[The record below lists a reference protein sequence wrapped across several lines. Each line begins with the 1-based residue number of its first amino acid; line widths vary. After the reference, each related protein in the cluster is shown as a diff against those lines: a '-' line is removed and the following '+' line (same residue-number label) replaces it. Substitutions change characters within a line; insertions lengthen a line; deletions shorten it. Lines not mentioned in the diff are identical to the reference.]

1 MRIPMLSTDM
11 YCPKCEKSIKRE
23 RIAEVNLALKERFKS
38 DSLERGLCPVCGTR
52 LFDLSKKE
60 AKKDA
65 D

>member
-1 MRIPMLSTDM
+1 M
-11 YCPKCEKSIKRE
+11 YCPKCEKTIKRE
-23 RIAEVNLALKERFKS
+23 RITEVNLTLKEKFGS
-38 DSLERGLCPVCGTR
+38 NNLEKGLCPVCGIR